1 MKTLK
6 ITFILI
12 LTAVLISVGYV
23 YAMTFQPE
31 GRLDWGQALFLK
43 LIGDNDEQVESLKKM
58 TIQERSHFIDALPF
72 DIKGLTIDTL
82 RITQDSLTVYVFKPQ
97 HLSKNSP
104 VVVYFHGG
112 AFILPWTNQ
121 SVTYATR
128 LAHSFNAIVVGV
140 DYRVAPEHPFPTP
153 NNDCYA
159 SLLWT
164 IQNIEKWEGN
174 PNQIIVAG
182 ESAGATFA
190 TTVAIK
196 AKEENL
202 TNIKYQLL
210 DCPVT
215 YMPFRTDSYKKFKR
229 GYFLEETE
237 MLYAVE
243 SYLPN
248 EADRT
253 NPLAM
258 PYYAD
263 NLFNLPPAFVITS
276 EFDPLRDTGRDYA
289 KKLKAAKVPIIYEE
303 VKGMIHCIPG
313 PLDEKDRI
321 ALYKQAAKQFSGAK
335 QIEI

>member
-1 MKTLK
+1 MKVLK
-6 ITFILI
+6 IVFLLI

-23 YAMTFQPE
+23 YALTFQPE

-43 LIGDNDEQVESLKKM
+43 LIGDNDEQVALLKSM
-58 TIQERSHFIDALPF
+58 TVQERSHFIDDLPF
-72 DIKGLTIDTL
+72 NTTGLNIDTL
-82 RITQDSLTVYVFKPQ
+82 KITQDSLTVFVFRPH
-97 HLSKNSP
+97 HLPKNSP

-112 AFILPWTNQ
+112 AFILPWTNL

-159 SLLWT
+159 TLLWT
-164 IQNIEKWEGN
+164 IENIEKWEGN

-182 ESAGATFA
+182 ESAGATLA

-196 AKEENL
+196 AKDENL

-215 YMPFRTDSYKKFKR
+215 YMPFKTEAYQKFKH

-237 MLYAVE
+237 MLFGVE

-248 EADRT
+248 EADHT

-258 PYYAD
+258 PYYAA
-263 NLFNLPPAFVITS
+263 NLSNLPPAFVITS

-289 KKLKAAKVPIIYEE
+289 KKLTAAKVPTVHKE
-303 VKGMIHCIPG
+303 VKGMLHCIPG
-313 PLDEKDRI
+313 PLNEKDRSD
-321 ALYKQAAKQFSGAK
+321 LYNQAAKEFSGAK